1 MSTKWAG
8 AFIRLSNCIDD
19 GDFTFR
25 APINLNRNIFY
36 RFAAADWTDFIIRFD
51 VAIFAPHL
59 NSHFH
64 VQLCKIMRLIPQVI
78 CEFC

>member
-1 MSTKWAG
+1 MPAKRAS
-8 AFIRLSNCIDD
+8 AFIRLSGRIDD
-19 GDFTFR
+19 GNFAFR

-36 RFAAADWTDFIIRFD
+36 RFAAANRTDFIIRFD

-64 VQLCKIMRLIPQVI
+64 VQLRRIKKPSPQ
-78 CEFC
+78 EFCKFF